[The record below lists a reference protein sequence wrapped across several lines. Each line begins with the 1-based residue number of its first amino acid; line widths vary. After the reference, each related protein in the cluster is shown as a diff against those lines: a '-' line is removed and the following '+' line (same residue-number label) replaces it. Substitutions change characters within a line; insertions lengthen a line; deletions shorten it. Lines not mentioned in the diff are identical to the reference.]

1 MKAISQNMM
10 HSSISTTERYIDLP
24 EKELKEKILS
34 LAGNEIR
41 KNTEINDIVDW
52 VADKVIERILGEIK
66 DLKQSWATVGTKWLN
81 NLLQIWTRQDLKARV
96 NTYHPSLS
104 PRLLPRDQAMAVYD
118 SFSPWIP
125 TLRAEGRTCD
135 PGG

>member
-41 KNTEINDIVDW
+41 KNTEINDIVD
-52 VADKVIERILGEIK
+52 
-66 DLKQSWATVGTKWLN
+66 
-81 NLLQIWTRQDLKARV
+81 
-96 NTYHPSLS
+96 
-104 PRLLPRDQAMAVYD
+104 
-118 SFSPWIP
+118 
-125 TLRAEGRTCD
+125 
-135 PGG
+135 